1 MLFSTFILFCLSFIT
16 LVNGHGYVTNIKGA
30 NGKTENGFGVR
41 AASIKPNNQGP
52 TSVFRGN
59 TACGVGVEAGKIDI
73 ASSIEAA
80 IKAGLPTANA
90 SGSVSLTYQQVNG
103 GADGGGPLTAE
114 VDITGTGKSF
124 KAITISKNFVDGGSN
139 SANPITIQL
148 AAGTACTGGS
158 NKSTCLVRVKN
169 PRGFGSCF
177 AVASPRAA
185 KNKARDLDTFVRSLS
200 EKHSLMRMRRALTG
214 K

>member
-52 TSVFRGN
+52 TS
-59 TACGVGVEAGKIDI
+59 
-73 ASSIEAA
+73 
-80 IKAGLPTANA
+80 
-90 SGSVSLTYQQVNG
+90 VNG

-185 KNKARDLDTFVRSLS
+185 KNKASIN
-200 EKHSLMRMRRALTG
+200 
-214 K
+214 